1 LFETKLDRN
10 YSLLTRRAHAAAER
24 GAKVTSSA
32 SEPVQSTLYRHVVA
46 DARRAGL
53 KAAEIGA
60 ITGVGERAVQNWANG
75 TSKPE
80 GASRDRLLELKY
92 IIEQLTDIYEDEGI
106 EIWLHAH
113 QRALDGER
121 PVDLLRVGRFE
132 TVLQLIDRLAGG
144 PRR

>member
-1 LFETKLDRN
+1 
-10 YSLLTRRAHAAAER
+10 
-24 GAKVTSSA
+24 VTSFD

-53 KAAEIGA
+53 KVAEIGA

-75 TSKPE
+75 TSKPD

-92 IIEQLTDIYEDEGI
+92 VIEQLTDVYEDEGI
-106 EIWLHAH
+106 EIWLYAR

-121 PVDLLRVGRFE
+121 PVDLLRAGRFE

>member
-1 LFETKLDRN
+1 MI
-10 YSLLTRRAHAAAER
+10 
-24 GAKVTSSA
+24 SSG
-32 SEPVQSTLYRHVVA
+32 SEPGQSTLYRHVVA

-53 KAAEIGA
+53 KVAEIGE

-92 IIEQLTDIYEDEGI
+92 VIEQLSDVYNDEAI
-106 EIWLHAH
+106 EIWLHAR

-121 PVDLLRVGRFE
+121 PVDLLRTGHFE
-132 TVLQLIDRLAGG
+132 TILQLIDRLAGG